1 MVPALTL
8 ELYIMLLICIMSI
21 GILFC
26 LYRLFI
32 GPSLAERTVAG
43 DGVVSLIMGIFILTS
58 VLRDSDIYF
67 NAVLIISLLGFITTL
82 TVARY
87 LEFTDE
93 E

>member
-1 MVPALTL
+1 MI
-8 ELYIMLLICIMSI
+8 EIYITILICFLSV

-26 LYRLFI
+26 LYRLFM

-43 DGVVSLIMGIFILTS
+43 DGVLSMIMGIIILTS
-58 VLRDSDIYF
+58 LLRDSDIYL
-67 NAVLIISLLGFITTL
+67 NAVLIISLLGFISTL

-87 LEFTDE
+87 LEFIDE